1 MNNIFFGILCT
12 FLGAAIG
19 GLVTISSGQ
28 TQKTMTNLLFAATG
42 GVASAWAGYGLGRW
56 QNGQNKKGTLNEFSH
71 GDTKI
76 AQEPIF
82 RITYP
87 HFDVKNKDRVEGS
100 YEQLPEKKESGV
112 WLYVHDGSLF
122 FPYKIREIDR
132 IQKHWKV
139 ENIAF
144 GEANE
149 QDDGKFYDIQVLL
162 ASQEASNQLLAGKQG
177 LRELPESVQHI
188 SEKVTLKR
196 VFF

>member
-28 TQKTMTNLLFAATG
+28 TQKKMTNLLFAATG
-42 GVASAWAGYGLGRW
+42 GVISAWVGYGLGRW
-56 QNGQNKKGTLNEFSH
+56 QNDQNRKRIPNEFSY
-71 GDTKI
+71 GDTAL

-82 RITYP
+82 TITYP

-100 YEQLPEKKESGV
+100 YEQLPENKESGV

-122 FPYKIREIDR
+122 FPYKIRNIDR
-132 IQKHWKV
+132 IQKQWQI
-139 ENIAF
+139 EDIDF
-144 GEANE
+144 GEE
-149 QDDGKFYDIQVLL
+149 SKQDKGKSYDIQVLL
-162 ASQEASNQLLAGKQG
+162 ASQGASNELLAGKQG
-177 LRELPESVQHI
+177 LRKLPQNVQSI
-188 SEKVTLKR
+188 SEKVTVKR